1 MSEKENLESQSDYLK
16 SQLEWYNLFV
26 DYTQSVDINLYNEA
40 CEYSDRE
47 HSLNENNDLTCSECA
62 SDVDLCEC

>member
-1 MSEKENLESQSDYLK
+1 MSEKENLESQLDYLK

-40 CEYSDRE
+40 CEY
-47 HSLNENNDLTCSECA
+47 
-62 SDVDLCEC
+62 VDLCEC